1 MNATSGPSGSRTRTV
16 GAKVRDLLDEHP
28 ELASKPTEIVRTL
41 AISLGSAKR
50 EAKAWRDAQKLS
62 RLGPILLQNIR
73 FFTRTTP
80 GTTWSGS
87 SPPGWQD
94 RGDNKLTRTVDLPP
108 DGHMDVC
115 WAPSGGAEITM
126 AAPRGLTPSEVLQ
139 ALSFAGN
146 VLPLDPDFMGTLSY
160 EALRDGGS
168 LRLEGVE
175 GVTLRTLESILIKA
189 YRHSDKRGEMLRTEV
204 RPPPVKATLREVEAM
219 LLDRRPL
226 GRDDALERVALQ
238 TEENTRAILMMRKEW
253 KLVLERIDR
262 SGSR

>member
-1 MNATSGPSGSRTRTV
+1 MNGGSRTLTV
-16 GAKVRDLLDEHP
+16 GAKVSAYLDEHP
-28 ELASKPTEIVRTL
+28 ELAHEPKKLVEGLGIPI
-41 AISLGSAKR
+41 GSAKAR
-50 EAKAWRDAQKLS
+50 SKEWRDSQKLS

-73 FFTRTTP
+73 LFTRTPP
-80 GTTWSGS
+80 GTTYPGS
-87 SPPGWQD
+87 RPSGWQD

-115 WAPSGGAEITM
+115 WSPNGRAEITM

-139 ALSFAGN
+139 ALSFAKAI
-146 VLPLDPDFMGTLSY
+146 LPLDPDFMGTLSY

-175 GVTLRTLESILIKA
+175 GVTLRTLEAILIKA

-226 GRDDALERVALQ
+226 GRDD
-238 TEENTRAILMMRKEW
+238 T
-253 KLVLERIDR
+253 
-262 SGSR
+262 